1 MTYWVARAS
10 DNPVKCDEPV
20 SKQINKDIKFVLIDK
35 ASHRHKYDN
44 KLKDET
50 PDFEITRI
58 RVDIEDVVLKKVS
71 DIRNRV
77 SIHNPPRVLGQK
89 LVFLKI

>member
-10 DNPVKCDEPV
+10 DNPVKCDESA
-20 SKQINKDIKFVLIDK
+20 SKQINKDKKFILIDK

-44 KLKDET
+44 KLRDET
-50 PDFEITRI
+50 PDFDITRI

-71 DIRNRV
+71 DIRNCV
-77 SIHNPPRVLGQK
+77 SSYNPPSRTPRVL
-89 LVFLKI
+89 